1 MYCCY
6 STIIKK
12 VLVHHWFL
20 HIMLGS
26 FDFVFINISKQSR
39 IHGKYSMYSVFSFGR
54 AFITWWNIMWW
65 YFSVQNLINFHT
77 TQWNVPKL
85 WWSLHPVLWL
95 VYTHWSTSSLTTSIH
110 IDNNMYQ
117 KSKLHWSLYH
127 CTFVSDFQ
135 LSSCVI

>member
-65 YFSVQNLINFHT
+65 YFWVQNLINFHT
-77 TQWNVPKL
+77 TQWNVSPNYDEASTL
-85 WWSLHPVLWL
+85 FYDLYTLTGLPLHWPPP
-95 VYTHWSTSSLTTSIH
+95 YTSITICTKNPSC
-110 IDNNMYQ
+110 ID
-117 KSKLHWSLYH
+117 H
-127 CTFVSDFQ
+127 CITVP
-135 LSSCVI
+135 LLVIFSWVLV